1 MKICSALMRLQSK
14 FQEGKKKQLFN
25 IKPLLMS
32 VWVNYKKISKIC
44 TFYSEVNNTV
54 CAAWLRFFLFQG
66 SAVHITDVFWSA
78 SKEA

>member
-1 MKICSALMRLQSK
+1 MNENMFCNNEAPGKVSR
-14 FQEGKKKQLFN
+14 GKKKQLFN

-54 CAAWLRFFLFQG
+54 CAA
-66 SAVHITDVFWSA
+66 
-78 SKEA
+78 